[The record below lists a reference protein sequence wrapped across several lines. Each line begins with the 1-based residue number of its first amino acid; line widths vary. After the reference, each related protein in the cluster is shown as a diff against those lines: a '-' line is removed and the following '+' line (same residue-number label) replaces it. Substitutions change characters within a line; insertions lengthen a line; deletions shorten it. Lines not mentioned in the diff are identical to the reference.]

1 MGAFPEGGGR
11 MQTGAADRG
20 SLRDDG
26 EESGRLSAAL
36 ASLRGLL
43 VQGESL
49 EAYAV
54 QRRLFALGHR
64 RLIVGATTGRLI
76 LLQRGLI
83 GGFVPQDI
91 RWQDQR
97 DARLTVGVFGA
108 DLLVSAV
115 QGGDLAVAPQGTRL
129 LAITGLRKS
138 QAAAVYRIC
147 QAQDQAWREKRRVRE
162 IEELRARSGGVQ
174 IVGGAAA
181 SLLGGAS
188 GDAMH
193 RLEQARQM
201 LAAKLISD
209 SEYEAVK
216 AKILSGP

>member
-1 MGAFPEGGGR
+1 

-20 SLRDDG
+20 SLRDGG
-26 EESGRLSAAL
+26 EERGRLRAAI
-36 ASLRGLL
+36 ADLRGLL

-76 LLQRGLI
+76 LLHRGLI

-108 DLLVSAV
+108 DLLVTSI
-115 QGGDLAVAPQGTRL
+115 QGGDLAVADRGTRL

-147 QAQDQAWREKRRVRE
+147 QAQEQAWREKRRVRE
-162 IEELRARSGGVQ
+162 IEEIRAKSGGIAIGSASGTSESTAASPGEGNPAQRLQRAR
-174 IVGGAAA
+174 
-181 SLLGGAS
+181 
-188 GDAMH
+188 
-193 RLEQARQM
+193 EM
-201 LAAKLISD
+201 LQKGLISD
-209 SEYEAVK
+209 SEYESIK
-216 AKILSGP
+216 AKIVSGL

>member
-36 ASLRGLL
+36 ANLRGLL
-43 VQGESL
+43 VQGESH

-83 GGFVPQDI
+83 GGFEPKDI
-91 RWQDQR
+91 RWQDLK
-97 DARLTVGVFGA
+97 DAKMSVGVFGA
-108 DLLVSAV
+108 DLILTAAR
-115 QGGDLAVAPQGTRL
+115 GGDMAVASQGTETFMV
-129 LAITGLRKS
+129 TG
-138 QAAAVYRIC
+138 
-147 QAQDQAWREKRRVRE
+147 
-162 IEELRARSGGVQ
+162 
-174 IVGGAAA
+174 
-181 SLLGGAS
+181 
-188 GDAMH
+188 
-193 RLEQARQM
+193 
-201 LAAKLISD
+201 
-209 SEYEAVK
+209 
-216 AKILSGP
+216 

>member
-36 ASLRGLL
+36 ANLRGLL

-97 DARLTVGVFGA
+97 GARPVVGGFGAGLLVTAAPGGGLAGARPGARL
-108 DLLVSAV
+108 L
-115 QGGDLAVAPQGTRL
+115 
-129 LAITGLRKS
+129 
-138 QAAAVYRIC
+138 
-147 QAQDQAWREKRRVRE
+147 
-162 IEELRARSGGVQ
+162 
-174 IVGGAAA
+174 
-181 SLLGGAS
+181 
-188 GDAMH
+188 
-193 RLEQARQM
+193 
-201 LAAKLISD
+201 
-209 SEYEAVK
+209 
-216 AKILSGP
+216 